1 MFEIVGPVYPITPAF
16 KKDQK
21 IDWIK
26 TRQYI
31 KFLIKNGAKN
41 IIVTAGSSRINLL
54 TDSELHKLNKLVASE
69 TIKKK
74 IIGITSNHVYGD
86 LKKTKEFINKSIKNK
101 ASAILIYFSE
111 RYYGDQELK
120 KFFFYIDKLCGKR
133 IKFLI
138 HAVLLRNEIPNRK
151 RLVPISINLFDYLIN
166 LKSFGGIKEEFNLP
180 SYKKK
185 LIKKYKN
192 KMNIISA
199 GSSMRGF
206 KKYHKYGL
214 KSYLTSVGSFNP
226 QIEEHFFKLI
236 YINKNIKSAE
246 ELIKKFEVFFED
258 NKLIGW
264 HLTMKTV
271 LSILGLMQIYERL
284 PLKNTN
290 SKIVSVFK
298 KKIKKIKLDKYE
310 IRDKVQN

>member
-1 MFEIVGPVYPITPAF
+1 MFQIVGPVYPITPAF
-16 KKDQK
+16 KKNQS

-26 TRQYI
+26 TKNYI
-31 KFLIKNGAKN
+31 KYLIKKGAKN
-41 IIVTAGSSRINLL
+41 LIITAGSSRINLL
-54 TDSELHKLNKLVASE
+54 TDEELHKLNKLVSVE
-69 TIKKK
+69 SKKNN
-74 IIGITSNHVYGD
+74 IISITSNHIYGD
-86 LKKTKEFINKSIKNK
+86 LNKTKKFIEKSIKNK

-111 RYYGDQELK
+111 RYYGDNELK
-120 KFFFYIDKLCGKR
+120 IFFKELDKICNNK

-138 HAVLLRNEIPNRK
+138 HAVLLRNEIPQQK
-151 RLVPISINLFDYLIN
+151 KLIPISINVFDYLIK
-166 LKSFGGIKEEFNLP
+166 LKSFGGIKEEFNI
-180 SYKKK
+180 SKYRIK

-206 KKYHKYGL
+206 NEYHKYGL

-226 QIEEHFFKLI
+226 KIEEDFFDSLYYK
-236 YINKNIKSAE
+236 KNRKKAE
-246 ELIKKFEVFFED
+246 NLIKRYEVFFED

-271 LSILGLMQIYERL
+271 LYLLGLMPIFERS

-290 SKIVSVFK
+290 KNIVNKFRF
-298 KKIKKIKLDKYE
+298 KIKKMKIKDYE
-310 IRDKVQN
+310 IYKKF